1 MATLICKFWLKLS
14 VILLALVIP
23 FIMLSIH
30 GPESSLSNYWNTPM
44 QPLYIIV
51 NASTSYFLF
60 SLDRW
65 KLSACLL
72 LLTTAFSVEYYSML
86 HNIFAVCFFVAN
98 LWPLFYINRRYLG
111 YFYLYVISIFFFPFN
126 VLVGEIIAVSS
137 LCLYHAHVLIYVK
150 RLLTK
155 R

>member
-1 MATLICKFWLKLS
+1 MERLVCKFWLKLS
-14 VILLALVIP
+14 VIFLALIIP
-23 FIMLSIH
+23 FVMLLIH

-44 QPLYIIV
+44 QPFYIIV

-72 LLTTAFSVEYYSML
+72 LLTTAFSVEYYAIV
-86 HNIFAVCFFVAN
+86 HNVFAVSFFIAN
-98 LWPLFYINRRYLG
+98 LWPLFYINRRYIG
-111 YFYLYVISIFFFPFN
+111 YLYLYISSVLVFPFN
-126 VLVGEIIAVSS
+126 ILAGEIVAVSS

-150 RLLTK
+150 MLLTK